1 MVVAAENG
9 QLSWR
14 PCAMPGSRQM
24 SSLTF
29 VNNIISKNPFVRS
42 PGANFVVFLYNL
54 ALKKRFTVASL
65 AMNVVPKKKTHVNF
79 VFKKPTL
86 G

>member
-29 VNNIISKNPFVRS
+29 VNNIISKKIHLFGPHVPIFCV
-42 PGANFVVFLYNL
+42 LYGL
-54 ALKKRFTVASL
+54 ALKKRVAVASL
-65 AMNVVPKKKTHVNF
+65 AMNVEISEE
-79 VFKKPTL
+79 
-86 G
+86 